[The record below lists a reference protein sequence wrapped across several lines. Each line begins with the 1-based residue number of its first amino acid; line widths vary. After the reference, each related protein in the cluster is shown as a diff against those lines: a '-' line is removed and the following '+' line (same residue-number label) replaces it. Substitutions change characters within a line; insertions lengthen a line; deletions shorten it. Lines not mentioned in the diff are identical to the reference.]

1 MAETPARGTI
11 LLVEDEEG
19 VRAVLSELLT
29 GLGYT
34 VLQAGNGVEA
44 VGIATNHAGAID
56 LVVTDMVMP
65 EMSGQELGRN
75 LALKWPDL
83 RILYMSAFASNIYS
97 PSALANA
104 LADFISKPFD
114 LEDFLVK
121 VRELMEAPPRGRS
134 DAAMSAPP
142 PKPA

>member
-1 MAETPARGTI
+1 MTQGPGHGTI

-19 VRAVLSELLT
+19 VRSVLSELLT

-44 VGIATNHAGAID
+44 VGIASKHNGAID

-75 LALKWPDL
+75 LAQQWPDL

-97 PSALANA
+97 PSSLANA

-114 LEDFLVK
+114 LEDFVVK
-121 VRELMEAPPRGRS
+121 VRELMAVRR
-134 DAAMSAPP
+134 
-142 PKPA
+142 PAS

>member
-1 MAETPARGTI
+1 MADKPAHGTI

-19 VRAVLSELLT
+19 VRSVLSELLT

-34 VLQAGNGVEA
+34 VIQAGNGVEA
-44 VGIATNHAGAID
+44 VRIATSHAGPID

-65 EMSGQELGRN
+65 EMSGQELARS
-75 LALKWPDL
+75 LAKLRPDL
-83 RILYMSAFASNIYS
+83 RILYMSAFASNIYA

-114 LEDFLVK
+114 LEDFVVK
-121 VRELMEAPPRGRS
+121 VRDLMAAPPRADGP
-134 DAAMSAPP
+134 APS
-142 PKPA
+142 